1 MENKVKSNV
10 KVISKADAFEFLK
23 ANLKNCEF
31 YSHISSQTNKQ
42 ASAIVY
48 NQNGENEFIPFSSK
62 SLARLNIVDEGKQ
75 APLIEAI
82 KTGKLI
88 LATLDKKA
96 KSKDGRE
103 LSFNARCFCTP
114 GRGEGFADLE
124 L

>member
-31 YSHISSQTNKQ
+31 YSHISSKTNEQ
-42 ASAIVY
+42 SSAIVF
-48 NQNGENEFIPFSSK
+48 NNGGENEFIPFSSK
-62 SLARLNIVDEGKQ
+62 SLQRLNIVDEGKQ
-75 APLIEAI
+75 APLINAI
-82 KTGKLI
+82 KEGKLI

-96 KSKDGRE
+96 KSKDGKE
-103 LSFNARCFCTP
+103 LNFNARCFVSA
-114 GRGEGFADLE
+114 GKGEGFADLE